1 MVGWGSK
8 VGGGEKIPNSSDAE
22 VGARGMSPRGMSF
35 MGIWVDGSGA
45 EVWLVVGEMVVSI
58 PLGVDVVAGVEVAKS
73 CDADEAEGCTALVT
87 VALIV

>member
-8 VGGGEKIPNSSDAE
+8 VCGREEIPNSSDAE

-58 PLGVDVVAGVEVAKS
+58 PLGEDAVAGVDVAKS
-73 CDADEAEGCTALVT
+73 CDADEAKGCTASVT
-87 VALIV
+87 VALMV